1 MTNPCSEPVGCDE
14 SYLDLTKHMLQR
26 PFIPDDDKTVLESP
40 CQPCYRKGQI
50 YEKSIDEL
58 VKLKVSQRVD
68 YVKERFLI
76 LFKKIFFK
84 KLFKYF

>member
-1 MTNPCSEPVGCDE
+1 
-14 SYLDLTKHMLQR
+14 MLQR

-50 YEKSIDEL
+50 CEKSIDEL

-68 YVKERFLI
+68 YVKERFFDL
-76 LFKKIFFK
+76 KN
-84 KLFKYF
+84 